1 MSNVHP
7 LPLPS
12 SNQWRFNELGA
23 RDRVFHKFF
32 SLGGGGGLKM
42 LKILNF
48 QFLSFSEI
56 DDFFLKF

>member
-32 SLGGGGGLKM
+32 SLGGGGDLKNGENI
-42 LKILNF
+42 K
-48 QFLSFSEI
+48 FSI
-56 DDFFLKF
+56 SLL